1 MALCKTFLKAY
12 NFDINLADDF
22 GRTALHYVVANGH
35 KELFEFFIS
44 KGSDI
49 YRKTKE
55 NTNCLHIAASGGHV
69 DICKEILR
77 TYEFDIN
84 AANDNGWT
92 ALHCGLHNGNF
103 ELFQLL
109 IENKSDIYSTSKD
122 NTNCL
127 HIAAL
132 GGHIDICKE
141 ILRTYEFDINA
152 ANDNGWTALHYGLC
166 NGNFE
171 LFQLLI
177 ENKSDIYSTSKDN
190 TNCLHIAVSEGHID
204 ICKEILKTY
213 KIDINAANN
222 NGWTALH
229 YGVQN
234 GNFELLKLLIQNG
247 GDVYYATKDNTN
259 CLHLATSEGHID
271 ICKMFLNGYKFDI
284 NAANNDGWT
293 ALHFGVENGN
303 FELFKL
309 IIQNGINI
317 YIRTNCKMTSL
328 HIASKEGHLKIC
340 QCIVAQYNY
349 DVSKKRSEY
358 DTYTKDKTLFRQIFL
373 DKFLNARTTKG
384 NTSLH
389 LAVLGSHVDV
399 SKFLLK
405 CDVDITYENIDGD
418 IPRDIAKREGYQ
430 SVLDVMKDKYD
441 RLGKQS
447 VLLHSNEVYIPSLNI
462 KII

>member
-1 MALCKTFLKAY
+1 M
-12 NFDINLADDF
+12 
-22 GRTALHYVVANGH
+22 
-35 KELFEFFIS
+35 
-44 KGSDI
+44 
-49 YRKTKE
+49 
-55 NTNCLHIAASGGHV
+55 
-69 DICKEILR
+69 
-77 TYEFDIN
+77 
-84 AANDNGWT
+84 
-92 ALHCGLHNGNF
+92 
-103 ELFQLL
+103 
-109 IENKSDIYSTSKD
+109 
-122 NTNCL
+122 
-127 HIAAL
+127 
-132 GGHIDICKE
+132 
-141 ILRTYEFDINA
+141 
-152 ANDNGWTALHYGLC
+152 HYGLC

-234 GNFELLKLLIQNG
+234 GNFELLQLLIQNG

-259 CLHLATSEGHID
+259 CLHLAASEGHID

-293 ALHFGVENGN
+293 VLHFGVENGN

-309 IIQNGINI
+309 IIQNGIDI

-349 DVSKKRSEY
+349 DVSKERGEY
-358 DTYTKDKTLFRQIFL
+358 DTYTKDKTWSRQIFL
-373 DKFLNARTTKG
+373 DKVLNASTTKG

-399 SKFLLK
+399 SKFLL
-405 CDVDITYENIDGD
+405 
-418 IPRDIAKREGYQ
+418 
-430 SVLDVMKDKYD
+430 
-441 RLGKQS
+441 
-447 VLLHSNEVYIPSLNI
+447 
-462 KII
+462 

>member
-1 MALCKTFLKAY
+1 MF
-12 NFDINLADDF
+12 
-22 GRTALHYVVANGH
+22 
-35 KELFEFFIS
+35 ELFIS
-44 KGSDI
+44 KSSDI
-49 YRKTKE
+49 YRKAKE
-55 NTNCLHIAASGGHV
+55 NTNCLHIAAS
-69 DICKEILR
+69 
-77 TYEFDIN
+77 
-84 AANDNGWT
+84 
-92 ALHCGLHNGNF
+92 
-103 ELFQLL
+103 
-109 IENKSDIYSTSKD
+109 
-122 NTNCL
+122 
-127 HIAAL
+127 

-190 TNCLHIAVSEGHID
+190 TNCLHIAAWRGHIDIYKEILRTYEFDINAANDNGWTALHYGLCNGNFELFQLLIENKSDIYSTSKDNTNCLHVAVSEWHID

-213 KIDINAANN
+213 KIDINPANN

-234 GNFELLKLLIQNG
+234 GNFKLLQLLLQNG
-247 GDVYYATKDNTN
+247 GEVYYATKDNTN
-259 CLHLATSEGHID
+259 CLHLAASEGHID

-293 ALHFGVENGN
+293 ALHFRVENGN

-309 IIQNGINI
+309 IIQNGIDI
-317 YIRTNCKMTSL
+317 CIRTNCKMTSL

-349 DVSKKRSEY
+349 DVSKERGEY
-358 DTYTKDKTLFRQIFL
+358 DTYTKDKTWSRQIFL
-373 DKFLNARTTKG
+373 DKVLNVSTTKG

-405 CDVDITYENIDGD
+405 CNVDITYENIDGD
-418 IPRDIAKREGYQ
+418 IPRDIAKRKRYQ
-430 SVLDVMKDKYD
+430 SVLDVMKDKND

-447 VLLHSNEVYIPSLNI
+447 VLLHSNEV
-462 KII
+462 